1 MKLTLLRHGYTEG
14 NRRRLY
20 YGSTDLPL
28 LPEGWEALAVLREQG
43 GYPTAARYYTSGM
56 LRTEQTLLALY
67 GPVPH
72 TVLPG
77 LREMDFGIFEM
88 RTYEELKQDAAY
100 QRWICGNIEDHVCP
114 HGESGVGF
122 PAGPAVT
129 AGLRRREPG
138 SRSTFPVASP
148 GLFVRYRFSTRQRT
162 TASNI
167 KRGCSEIPNRYSPGF
182 ISAPA
187 FYRCSLISR
196 IPQASPKQRNRPR
209 AARCRRVFCGYS
221 PFLGQRLP

>member
-1 MKLTLLRHGYTEG
+1 
-14 NRRRLY
+14 
-20 YGSTDLPL
+20 
-28 LPEGWEALAVLREQG
+28 
-43 GYPTAARYYTSGM
+43 
-56 LRTEQTLLALY
+56 
-67 GPVPH
+67 
-72 TVLPG
+72 
-77 LREMDFGIFEM
+77 MDFGIFEM

-100 QRWICGNIEDHVCP
+100 QRWICGNIEEHVCP
-114 HGESGVGF
+114 NGESGVQVTERALLALAPVLAEQVDAVLRHPRRCHWRFCWLVGF

-162 TASNI
+162 TASSI